1 MAVIKVTTDDHRFV
15 RAVKAGPLQAFWGE
29 RASPESRQMRHLD
42 SEEENCKS
50 VLHSQ
55 TLAYTDCQ

>member
-29 RASPESRQMRHLD
+29 TEQAQKAGR
-42 SEEENCKS
+42 
-50 VLHSQ
+50 
-55 TLAYTDCQ
+55 